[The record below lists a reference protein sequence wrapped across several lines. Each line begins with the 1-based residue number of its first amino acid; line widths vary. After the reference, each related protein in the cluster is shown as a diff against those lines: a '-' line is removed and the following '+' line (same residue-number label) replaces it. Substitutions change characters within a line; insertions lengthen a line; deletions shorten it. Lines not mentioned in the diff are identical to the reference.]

1 MKVIEN
7 YFYTKSHE
15 WIQLLE
21 DGTAL
26 IGLSDYAQNE
36 LGDLVFVNLPEVGDD
51 LIVGEMFADVE
62 SVKAVSDVFA
72 PINGKVLEINKE
84 LLDAPQKI
92 NEDPYG
98 AWFVKV
104 EGDVKPETLLDA
116 TAYQEYLTEL
126 EAQAFYG

>member
-15 WIQLLE
+15 WNQLLE

-126 EAQAFYG
+126 EA

>member
-72 PINGKVLEINKE
+72 PINGKVLEVNEE

-126 EAQAFYG
+126 EA

>member
-72 PINGKVLEINKE
+72 PINGKVLEINEE

-116 TAYQEYLTEL
+116 SAYQEYLTEL
-126 EAQAFYG
+126 EA

>member
-21 DGTAL
+21 GGTAL

-72 PINGKVLEINKE
+72 PINGKVLEINEE

-126 EAQAFYG
+126 EA

>member
-72 PINGKVLEINKE
+72 PINGKVLEINEE

-126 EAQAFYG
+126 EA

>member
-104 EGDVKPETLLDA
+104 EGDVKPETLMDA

-126 EAQAFYG
+126 EA

>member
-72 PINGKVLEINKE
+72 PTNGKVLEINEE

-126 EAQAFYG
+126 EA

>member
-126 EAQAFYG
+126 EA

>member
-72 PINGKVLEINKE
+72 PINGKVLEINGE

-126 EAQAFYG
+126 EA